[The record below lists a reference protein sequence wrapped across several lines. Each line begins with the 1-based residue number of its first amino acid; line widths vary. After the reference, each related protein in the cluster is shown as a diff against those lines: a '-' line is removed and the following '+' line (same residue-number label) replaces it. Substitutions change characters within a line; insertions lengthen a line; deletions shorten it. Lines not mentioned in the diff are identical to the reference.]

1 MYEDSHDAREDDQA
15 WNHEHQENHENL
27 GQVQSAETVEPEQ
40 NYGNAEHED
49 SGTTDSDL
57 ETVQTQGDS
66 HADEER
72 APEDVFAKRAVSS
85 SISLENGAESDGEGL
100 AGDAENET
108 SATSTVRGDIED
120 PQGEYDPLSDI
131 CYAHC
136 LCYCVDC
143 NANMYADFETS
154 HEDRTQAAI
163 MASAPG
169 IYLEADVEAVGAN
182 DKAAEEEEDK
192 VETQSAVGDTES
204 SRTIEGSDD
213 VFNPTPNV
221 DADAEKRVLT
231 YNNEDLQENVD
242 TENPADAVAEPGNL
256 DEFDYINAESAEVDD
271 LDRNSQDFRQ
281 VLQSAKYSANTTAI
295 RDQSAEFDHD
305 DLLDD
310 HGAHEHHDF
319 LGHATDF
326 DLAYKTAGDD
336 TTARASEH
344 ENLSEVHRSNKITD
358 KAEDARTVIQ
368 EYDNLLLEDGDTN
381 TTAQEVTPPVTPS
394 RSRPSKR
401 KSRDDEDEFD
411 LLESGTPDVKRR
423 RPS

>member
-1 MYEDSHDAREDDQA
+1 MK
-15 WNHEHQENHENL
+15 W
-27 GQVQSAETVEPEQ
+27 
-40 NYGNAEHED
+40 
-49 SGTTDSDL
+49 
-57 ETVQTQGDS
+57 
-66 HADEER
+66 
-72 APEDVFAKRAVSS
+72 AVSNS
-85 SISLENGAESDGEGL
+85 KSLENRAESDGEGL
-100 AGDAENET
+100 AGDAENAT
-108 SATSTVRGDIED
+108 SATSTVRGDVED

-143 NANMYADFETS
+143 NANMYADFEPS
-154 HEDRTQAAI
+154 HEDRTQAAT

-169 IYLEADVEAVGAN
+169 IYSEADVEAVGAN

-204 SRTIEGSDD
+204 SQTIEGGDD

-221 DADAEKRVLT
+221 DADAEKQILI
-231 YNNEDLQENVD
+231 YNEDLQENVD

-256 DEFDYINAESAEVDD
+256 HEFDHINAESAEVDD

-295 RDQSAEFDHD
+295 RDHSAEFDHD

-319 LGHATDF
+319 LGNAADF
-326 DLAYKTAGDD
+326 DLAHNTAGDD
-336 TTARASEH
+336 TTAQASEH
-344 ENLSEVHRSNKITD
+344 DDLSEVHRSNKITE
-358 KAEDARTVIQ
+358 KAEGACTAIQ

-394 RSRPSKR
+394 RSRASKR